1 MDFTILIDKLNF
13 SNIIWQ
19 IITPLIFS
27 LADIITGY
35 IQAWINKNIDS
46 QKMRI
51 GLLHKVLIILVVIL
65 SFIIQFAF
73 SIKYI
78 AGVVCVYVVLMEMVS
93 IFENLKKAGVDI
105 GKLGNIIKEKTEENT
120 TESVNK
126 LINTIDNSIKKEGE

>member
-46 QKMRI
+46 QKMRV

-105 GKLGNIIKEKTEENT
+105 GKLGNVIKENT